1 MKFVR
6 FNYALYSLLVTII
19 VAFSAQIAV
28 SLADPEY
35 QEVVNQLAPVFGVA
49 LGILLVGG
57 YRYIPWIFLGALLPS
72 LPYADNWMV
81 ALSVPIAVVVSAS
94 LGKVLVNVCRV
105 PSDLATIRSS
115 LILLLIGGLL
125 TPLVG
130 ALMQTLLLFLGEF
143 ELVWGRFQNL
153 LLSNWLAGG
162 VGAMMC
168 FPFIL
173 AWSNRETMTLG
184 LRQMLE
190 VLLWLTVLIV
200 FGWITFENWAPTDV
214 LLYPMELAI
223 FPIMAWGGIRLGL
236 RGATAGVLVLA
247 LVAAWEL
254 VPVLGADARYIS
266 QSPANVWIF
275 VAIVSITSLCL
286 ASVMTEL
293 RAREAEI
300 ADNEGRLSAFTNA
313 LPDIAFVL
321 SDRGR
326 IEDAFA
332 SSPEIEAN
340 HRIVNADTVRG
351 KRLDEV
357 FDDVT
362 ARRFESVVRD
372 VLNSRTLQTCEYSL
386 ESVDVGEHWF
396 EARVSPML
404 SGSGV
409 SNQVVW
415 VAYNITRRK
424 YYEQAIQQRD
434 GILQATALANNA
446 LLTNR
451 DFQGAVESA
460 IREIGVALKAER
472 INLFEVFDPSQDG
485 SHQYRCRVE
494 WRDDAGTPALIHEGE
509 ESVTGSMEGFL
520 PGWYQLLVD
529 QDVIKLDSDANL
541 EPSDCQILEALE
553 SRSLLSIPLRV
564 EARLHGFLLLSA
576 CTHERVWGEAE
587 VNALRV
593 LASSLAGLILIQE
606 NQEALQIARD
616 RADAASVAK
625 GEFLAMMSHEIRTPM
640 NAIIGYTD
648 LLRQTNLDE
657 LQAEQASIIK
667 RSGKALLEL
676 INNILDYSKIES
688 RTLELETSNVDV
700 EQVVCEAL
708 EYILPQS
715 KEKALKID
723 FEISETV
730 NAAYWGDPHRLRQIL
745 MNFAN
750 NAVKF
755 TDTGSIRIDV
765 DLKHSESSPDTH
777 ALYFRVTDTGC
788 GIPED
793 KFDRLFKPFSQV
805 DSSTTRQFGGTG
817 LGLVISKRLIERMD
831 GRVWVSS
838 QVGEGTTFHFV
849 VNLSLHGPVRGSRP
863 PFKEHAVTEEPI
875 DAAFAEE
882 YPLDILLCEDDEDN
896 RWVIAELL
904 QSLGYVIDVVVDAE
918 EAMSRFGR
926 VQYDVI
932 LLDVQLPEV
941 SGIEL
946 TQLIRSGELGVELR
960 SQYIVAVTAF
970 AMREDQE
977 ECLAAGM
984 NDYLRKPLEIAR
996 LKDAL
1001 ISAYKRLKS

>member
-372 VLNSRTLQTCEYSL
+372 VENCLFTEEVGFTLFLESGFDHAGTCATNTSCPCERDAVCCIRGAFEDRNQRWNALALNKLATNHMARALWSNHDDVNTFRSLDQLEVDREAVGEGECLAFGKVRSDVVFVDLRLLHVRYSDHDDVRLLNSFSSFEDFETLALGDVPGLATVVEANDYILAAVLQVLGVCVTLGTVADDGEGLPFEYAH
-386 ESVDVGEHWF
+386 VDVGFGIDFCRH
-396 EARVSPML
+396 VSVFH
-404 SGSGV
+404 SG
-409 SNQVVW
+409 
-415 VAYNITRRK
+415 
-424 YYEQAIQQRD
+424 
-434 GILQATALANNA
+434 
-446 LLTNR
+446 
-451 DFQGAVESA
+451 
-460 IREIGVALKAER
+460 
-472 INLFEVFDPSQDG
+472 PS
-485 SHQYRCRVE
+485 
-494 WRDDAGTPALIHEGE
+494 P
-509 ESVTGSMEGFL
+509 
-520 PGWYQLLVD
+520 
-529 QDVIKLDSDANL
+529 
-541 EPSDCQILEALE
+541 
-553 SRSLLSIPLRV
+553 
-564 EARLHGFLLLSA
+564 
-576 CTHERVWGEAE
+576 
-587 VNALRV
+587 
-593 LASSLAGLILIQE
+593 ILI
-606 NQEALQIARD
+606 I
-616 RADAASVAK
+616 
-625 GEFLAMMSHEIRTPM
+625 M
-640 NAIIGYTD
+640 
-648 LLRQTNLDE
+648 
-657 LQAEQASIIK
+657 
-667 RSGKALLEL
+667 
-676 INNILDYSKIES
+676 
-688 RTLELETSNVDV
+688 
-700 EQVVCEAL
+700 
-708 EYILPQS
+708 
-715 KEKALKID
+715 
-723 FEISETV
+723 
-730 NAAYWGDPHRLRQIL
+730 
-745 MNFAN
+745 
-750 NAVKF
+750 
-755 TDTGSIRIDV
+755 
-765 DLKHSESSPDTH
+765 
-777 ALYFRVTDTGC
+777 
-788 GIPED
+788 
-793 KFDRLFKPFSQV
+793 
-805 DSSTTRQFGGTG
+805 
-817 LGLVISKRLIERMD
+817 
-831 GRVWVSS
+831 
-838 QVGEGTTFHFV
+838 
-849 VNLSLHGPVRGSRP
+849 
-863 PFKEHAVTEEPI
+863 
-875 DAAFAEE
+875 
-882 YPLDILLCEDDEDN
+882 
-896 RWVIAELL
+896 
-904 QSLGYVIDVVVDAE
+904 
-918 EAMSRFGR
+918 
-926 VQYDVI
+926 
-932 LLDVQLPEV
+932 
-941 SGIEL
+941 
-946 TQLIRSGELGVELR
+946 
-960 SQYIVAVTAF
+960 
-970 AMREDQE
+970 
-977 ECLAAGM
+977 
-984 NDYLRKPLEIAR
+984 
-996 LKDAL
+996 
-1001 ISAYKRLKS
+1001 